1 MQTRVTEMLNIQ
13 YPIIQGGMQYMSLA
27 ELASAVSNAGG
38 LGIVPSMAFPDVDSL
53 RAEVKKMKTLTD
65 KPFGFN
71 ISLVPEVA
79 MPEVIMDYIQ
89 VLVEEGVPVVE
100 TSGQRPRNFIQP
112 LKDAGIKVIHK
123 VTSIRHG
130 LAAQE
135 DGADIIAFVGA
146 EGGGHPGVD
155 LVSGPVLWAKA
166 VEKISVPVLAAGG
179 IVDSKSLYAAMA
191 LGVDGV
197 LMATRFL
204 ATPEVNA
211 SDTYRQALLQ
221 IPENGT
227 VLTMT
232 SLRNAMRVA
241 NNEMAQEILQAE
253 KDGATLETLMPLIS
267 GRRSYEAMQNGDV
280 QHAQLSMG
288 QGVGRINEIM
298 TVDEIFE
305 ELINGFQERHAYMT
319 KLSAVFK

>member
-53 RAEVKKMKTLTD
+53 SAEVKKMKTLTD

-112 LKDAGIKVIHK
+112 LKDDGIKVIHI
-123 VTSIRHG
+123 VTSIRHWLRG
-130 LAAQE
+130 QE
-135 DGADIIAFVGA
+135 YGADMIAFVGA
-146 EGGGHPGVD
+146 EGCGDPGVA
-155 LVSGPVLWAKA
+155 LVSVPILCAKA
-166 VEKISVPVLAAGG
+166 VERICIPVLSAGG
-179 IVDSKSLYAAMA
+179 IVDCKNLYATMT

-197 LMATRFL
+197 L
-204 ATPEVNA
+204 
-211 SDTYRQALLQ
+211 
-221 IPENGT
+221 
-227 VLTMT
+227 
-232 SLRNAMRVA
+232 
-241 NNEMAQEILQAE
+241 
-253 KDGATLETLMPLIS
+253 
-267 GRRSYEAMQNGDV
+267 
-280 QHAQLSMG
+280 LSI
-288 QGVGRINEIM
+288 RY
-298 TVDEIFE
+298 
-305 ELINGFQERHAYMT
+305 L
-319 KLSAVFK
+319 